1 MNRDTLTHLLLALA
15 VLFLLGKD
23 LLDTHQVGAREVSA
37 ASEQAL
43 SLTNSAI
50 AAGGYL
56 SIPAAAFHP
65 KAPGYNYANFGS
77 ALYGDSPGLFIAP
90 LYLPHGAQ
98 LTRIS
103 FFWNDTDS
111 DSGADGGITVMRS
124 GFFGVESLMAVLTTT
139 GSGQDSTT
147 TTTID
152 HATINNSQYQYYIQ
166 ADLPDWGASGRVTLF
181 CVVIEY
187 NFPVYMPIVVK

>member
-1 MNRDTLTHLLLALA
+1 MKRDTLTHLFLVAA

-23 LLDTHQVGAREVSA
+23 LLETRQVGVREAAA

-43 SLTNSAI
+43 APMNSAI
-50 AAGGYL
+50 AAGGYI
-56 SIPAAAFHP
+56 SIPAAAFQP
-65 KAPGYNYANFGS
+65 KAPGFGYVNFGS
-77 ALYGDSPGLFIAP
+77 ALYGEDPGLYIAP
-90 LYLPHGAQ
+90 LFLPHGAQ

-111 DSGADGGITVMRS
+111 DPGADGGITVMRS
-124 GFFGVESLMAVLTTT
+124 GFFGVESPMAVLATT

-152 HATINNSQYQYYIQ
+152 YAAIDNSQYQYYIQ
-166 ADLPDWGASGRVTLF
+166 ADLPDWGTSGRVTLF

-187 NFPVYMPIVVK
+187 SYPVYLPFVTK

>member
-1 MNRDTLTHLLLALA
+1 MKRDTLTHLFLVAA

-23 LLDTHQVGAREVSA
+23 LLETRQVGVREAAA
-37 ASEQAL
+37 ASGQILSQA
-43 SLTNSAI
+43 SNSI
-50 AAGGYL
+50 ASGGYI

-77 ALYGDSPGLFIAP
+77 ALYGDSPGLFVAP

-98 LTRIS
+98 LTRIT

-111 DSGADGGITVMRS
+111 DPLADGGITVMRS
-124 GFFGVESLMAVLTTT
+124 GFFGVESPMAVLTTT

-152 HATINNSQYQYYIQ
+152 HATINNSQYQYHIQ

>member
-1 MNRDTLTHLLLALA
+1 MKRDTLTHLFLVAV
-15 VLFLLGKD
+15 VLFFLGKD
-23 LLDTHQVGAREVSA
+23 LLETRQVGAREAEA
-37 ASEQAL
+37 ASGDIL
-43 SLTNSAI
+43 SKASNSI
-50 AAGGYL
+50 ASGGYIA
-56 SIPAAAFHP
+56 IPAAAFHP
-65 KAPGYNYANFGS
+65 KAPDFDYANFGS
-77 ALYGDSPGLFIAP
+77 ALYGDYPGGFVAP

-111 DSGADGGITVMRS
+111 DSGHDGAIAVMRS
-124 GFFGVESLMAVLTTT
+124 GFFGVESPMAVLTTT

-152 HATINNSQYQYYIQ
+152 DASIDNSQYQYYIQ
-166 ADLPDWGASGRVTLF
+166 AELPDWGASGRVTLY

-187 NFPVYMPIVVK
+187 SYPVYMPIVVK